1 MRITDRDIMGGLA
14 KGLSVI
20 ETFSAQRPRQSI
32 AEVAA
37 ASGLDRAT
45 ARRCLL
51 TLAHHGYADWDGKFF
66 TLTPRVL
73 RLGTACLATMPLPQI
88 VQPML
93 DDLSERIAQSSSVS
107 VLDGAEIVY
116 VARAAQKKVMAVG
129 LMPGSRLPA
138 HCTSMGRVL
147 LAARPE
153 LEVRALLEA
162 NPPTART
169 GLTQTDPEAI
179 VAELARV
186 RGQGYA
192 IIDQEVELGLRSL
205 AVPLVDAHGRV
216 VAALNVGV
224 AAIHAAPE
232 QLVTLYLAPLQRVQ
246 AELRPM
252 LR

>member
-1 MRITDRDIMGGLA
+1 MTVAERDMMGGLA
-14 KGLSVI
+14 KGLAVI
-20 ETFSAQRPRQSI
+20 ETFSAARPRQSI

-37 ASGLDRAT
+37 ACGLDRAT

-93 DDLSERIAQSSSVS
+93 DRLSEEIGESSSVS
-107 VLDGAEIVY
+107 ILDGAEIVY
-116 VARAAQKKVMAVG
+116 VARAAQRKVMSIA

-138 HCTSMGRVL
+138 FCTSMGRVL

-153 LEVRALLEA
+153 AQARAVLGAGPLPA
-162 NPPTART
+162 RTART
-169 GLTQTDPEAI
+169 LTDPEA
-179 VAELARV
+179 VMAELARV
-186 RGQGYA
+186 RAQGHA
-192 IIDQEVELGLRSL
+192 VIDQEVEEGLRSI
-205 AVPLVDAHGRV
+205 AVPIRNAHGHT
-216 VAALNVGV
+216 VAALNIGL
-224 AAIHAAPE
+224 AARVP
-232 QLVTLYLAPLQRVQ
+232 VTELTGWYLAALQQVQ
-246 AELRPM
+246 AALQPM